1 MKVFLKASLA
11 VIVVFFI
18 SVNNYSHAFA
28 AQDAVAQEEAFA
40 AIKDYEGKVVTA
52 IEVKNNKTISSATIL
67 AKVQIV
73 TGKPFSQVV
82 LNQDLKRLYATEFF
96 TDISIE
102 VEDYDGGAKVI
113 FVVTEKPVVDKV
125 KFEGNKVIRTDRLTP
140 LVKIKEGQMLNYREL
155 KAATEAISAIY
166 EKNGFHL
173 AKIQYRVDMDEGT
186 NRGTVVF
193 EIAETERVKI
203 RKIIFEGNHSYRD
216 KRLLKLITTRSSSLF
231 TSGYY
236 KKDVF
241 ESDLEKILD
250 FYKREGFMD
259 VAVDKDLR
267 YDQAGKNLYITIK
280 INEGKKYRVGTVAIK
295 GNKVFPEFKLR
306 GQLGMLPHS
315 VFSDE
320 ALKLDVVKLQE
331 YYFHDGYISVKI
343 DSDTV
348 LNSQTGKI
356 DITYTIEEGE
366 LAYVDRIDIRGN
378 SKTKDIIIR
387 RELRI
392 YPGEKFDGE
401 KLKRSKERLYNLGY
415 FEEINYDVEPGTAD
429 NKKNLVVTVKETK
442 TGEFSFG

>member
-1 MKVFLKASLA
+1 M
-11 VIVVFFI
+11 
-18 SVNNYSHAFA
+18 
-28 AQDAVAQEEAFA
+28 
-40 AIKDYEGKVVTA
+40 
-52 IEVKNNKTISSATIL
+52 
-67 AKVQIV
+67 
-73 TGKPFSQVV
+73 
-82 LNQDLKRLYATEFF
+82 
-96 TDISIE
+96 
-102 VEDYDGGAKVI
+102 
-113 FVVTEKPVVDKV
+113 
-125 KFEGNKVIRTDRLTP
+125 
-140 LVKIKEGQMLNYREL
+140 
-155 KAATEAISAIY
+155 
-166 EKNGFHL
+166 
-173 AKIQYRVDMDEGT
+173 
-186 NRGTVVF
+186 
-193 EIAETERVKI
+193 
-203 RKIIFEGNHSYRD
+203 
-216 KRLLKLITTRSSSLF
+216 F

-401 KLKRSKERLYNLGY
+401 KLKRSKERLYRSEG
-415 FEEINYDVEPGTAD
+415 
-429 NKKNLVVTVKETK
+429 VV
-442 TGEFSFG
+442 